1 MAVTELQRYKSQK
14 VNNCLTLEF
23 EIMKNLN
30 SFKAFEL
37 GKAQMN
43 AIAGGAPP
51 VYEYSCKCRGT
62 DSRPFKYYIEK
73 SEQLMEADSL
83 CDYGVDC
90 HYVGIEM

>member
-1 MAVTELQRYKSQK
+1 
-14 VNNCLTLEF
+14 
-23 EIMKNLN
+23 
-30 SFKAFEL
+30 
-37 GKAQMN
+37 MN